1 MTTQLRRF
9 VLSLLV
15 AALVLALPLVAEAQ
29 GAKAKPPAPSATFDQ
44 SLVVKPW
51 TGDLDGM
58 IKRRRIRILTPYS
71 KTHYFIDRGVQRGVV
86 YEAGTKLE
94 THLNAKLK
102 TGLDNKIHLVF
113 VPTSRDQLYQ
123 SLVDG
128 RGDIIA
134 SPITITPERQKLV
147 DFTTPTWRGVT
158 EVLVTGPG
166 AAIVTSKD
174 DLSGK
179 IVGVRVP
186 SIYAE
191 SLEAL
196 NVSLKQRGKS
206 PVTIKALPGSLEDE
220 DILEMVNA
228 GLVKA
233 TVVQDFTAKFWKQVL
248 PALTV
253 HDTITL
259 REGADL
265 GWVVRN
271 DSPKLLAELNSLVA
285 TYGGEGSATR
295 NMALRKYLQSTKF
308 VKSATSEA
316 ELVKFRSL
324 IELFRKYGQQ
334 YDMDFMLM
342 LAQGYQ
348 ESQLDNNAKS
358 HVGAIGVMQIMPAT
372 GKELKVGDIKQV
384 EANVNGGVKYMRKMI
399 DTYFKDDDMDRLNKG
414 LMAFASYNA
423 GPGKIRSLRK
433 EAERRGLNPNIWF
446 GNVERVVG
454 EKIGRETV
462 TYVSNIYKYYVAY
475 SLTMEELKEKTVA
488 KATGD

>member
-1 MTTQLRRF
+1 MTTQLSRF
-9 VLSLLV
+9 VLSIRV
-15 AALVLALPLVAEAQ
+15 AALVLALPLLAEAQ
-29 GAKAKPPAPSATFDQ
+29 GAQPKPAAPAGTVDH
-44 SLVVKPW
+44 SLIVKPW

-94 THLNAKLK
+94 TELNATLK
-102 TGLDNKIHLVF
+102 TGLDNKVYVVF

-166 AAIVTSKD
+166 AATVTSKD

-196 NVSLKQRGKS
+196 NVSLKQRGRA

-233 TVVQDFTAKFWKQVL
+233 TVVQDFTARFWKQIL
-248 PALTV
+248 PSLTV
-253 HDTITL
+253 HDAITL

-271 DSPKLLAELNSLVA
+271 DSPKLLAELNSLVVK
-285 TYGGEGSATR
+285 YGEGSAAR
-295 NMALRKYLQSTKF
+295 NMTLRKYLQSTKF

-316 ELVKFRSL
+316 ELAKFRSL

-334 YDMDFMLM
+334 YDMDFLLM

-372 GKELKVGDIKQV
+372 GAELKVGDIKQV

-399 DTYFKDDDMDRLNKG
+399 DTYFKNDDMDPLNKG

-475 SLTMEELKEKTVA
+475 SLTMEELKERTAV

>member
-1 MTTQLRRF
+1 M
-9 VLSLLV
+9 
-15 AALVLALPLVAEAQ
+15 
-29 GAKAKPPAPSATFDQ
+29 
-44 SLVVKPW
+44 KPW

-58 IKRRRIRILTPYS
+58 VKRRRIRILTPYS
-71 KTHYFIDRGVQRGVV
+71 KTHYFIDRGVQRGLV

-94 THLNAKLK
+94 TDLNAKLK
-102 TGLDNKIHLVF
+102 TGIDNKIHVVF
-113 VPTSRDQLYQ
+113 VPTSRDELYQ

-147 DFTTPTWRGVT
+147 DFTAPTWRGVT

-196 NVSLKQRGKS
+196 NVSLKQRGKA
-206 PVTIKALPGSLEDE
+206 PVTIKALPASLEDE

-233 TVVQDFTAKFWKQVL
+233 TVVQDFTAKFWKQIL

-285 TYGGEGSATR
+285 TYGAKVPRLATWR
-295 NMALRKYLQSTKF
+295 CANICRA
-308 VKSATSEA
+308 
-316 ELVKFRSL
+316 RSSS
-324 IELFRKYGQQ
+324 RARHQRP
-334 YDMDFMLM
+334 
-342 LAQGYQ
+342 
-348 ESQLDNNAKS
+348 SW
-358 HVGAIGVMQIMPAT
+358 
-372 GKELKVGDIKQV
+372 
-384 EANVNGGVKYMRKMI
+384 
-399 DTYFKDDDMDRLNKG
+399 
-414 LMAFASYNA
+414 
-423 GPGKIRSLRK
+423 RSSVR
-433 EAERRGLNPNIWF
+433 
-446 GNVERVVG
+446 
-454 EKIGRETV
+454 
-462 TYVSNIYKYYVAY
+462 
-475 SLTMEELKEKTVA
+475 
-488 KATGD
+488 

>member
-1 MTTQLRRF
+1 MHTQLSYIACR
-9 VLSLLV
+9 VAVSALLLSW
-15 AALVLALPLVAEAQ
+15 AGFATAQ
-29 GAKAKPPAPSATFDQ
+29 TPAAKPTPAPTGTVAQD
-44 SLVVKPW
+44 LVIKPW

-58 IKRRRIRILTPYS
+58 VKRRRIRILTPYS
-71 KTHYFIDRGVQRGVV
+71 KTHYFIDRGVQRGFV
-86 YEAGTKLE
+86 YDAGTMLE
-94 THLNAKLK
+94 SYLNTKLK
-102 TGLDNKIHLVF
+102 TGLDNKIHVVF

-123 SLVDG
+123 SLIDG

-147 DFTTPTWRGVT
+147 DFTDPTWRGVT

-166 AAIVTSKD
+166 AAVVTTKD

-179 IVGVRVP
+179 VVGVRVP

-196 NVSLKQRGKS
+196 NVSLKQRGKA

-248 PALTV
+248 PAITV
-253 HDTITL
+253 HNAITL

-271 DSPKLLAELNSLVA
+271 DSPKLLAELNALILK
-285 TYGGEGSATR
+285 YGAPGSASR

-316 ELVKFRSL
+316 ELAKFRAL

-334 YDMDFMLM
+334 YDMDFLLM

-348 ESQLDNNAKS
+348 ESQLNNDAKS

-372 GKELKVGDIKQV
+372 GAELKVGDIKQV
-384 EANVNGGVKYMRKMI
+384 EANINGGVKYMRKMI
-399 DTYFKDDDMDRLNKG
+399 DTYFKHFDMDRLNTG
-414 LMAFASYNA
+414 LLALSTYNA
-423 GPGKIRSLRK
+423 GPASI
-433 EAERRGLNPNIWF
+433 
-446 GNVERVVG
+446 
-454 EKIGRETV
+454 
-462 TYVSNIYKYYVAY
+462 
-475 SLTMEELKEKTVA
+475 LTLLK
-488 KATGD
+488 

>member
-1 MTTQLRRF
+1 MTTQLSRF
-9 VLSLLV
+9 VLSLV
-15 AALVLALPLVAEAQ
+15 AALVLALPLLAEAQ
-29 GAKAKPPAPSATFDQ
+29 GAQARPPAPSATVDQ

-58 IKRRRIRILTPYS
+58 VKRRRIRILTPYS

-94 THLNAKLK
+94 TELNAKLK
-102 TGLDNKIHLVF
+102 TGLDSKVYVVF
-113 VPTSRDQLYQ
+113 VPTSRDDLYQ

-128 RGDIIA
+128 RGDIVA

-196 NVSLKQRGKS
+196 NVSLKQRGKA

-233 TVVQDFTAKFWKQVL
+233 TVVQDFTARFWKQIL
-248 PALTV
+248 PSLTV
-253 HDTITL
+253 HDAITL

-271 DSPKLLAELNSLVA
+271 DSPKLLAELNSLVVK
-285 TYGGEGSATR
+285 YGEGSAAR
-295 NMALRKYLQSTKF
+295 NMTLRKYLQSTKF

-316 ELVKFRSL
+316 ELAKFRSL

-334 YDMDFMLM
+334 YDMDFLLM

-372 GKELKVGDIKQV
+372 GAELKVGDIKQV

-399 DTYFKDDDMDRLNKG
+399 DTYFKNDDMDPLNKG

-475 SLTMEELKEKTVA
+475 SLTMEELKERTAA